1 MPLTMNPLYS
11 SKLLQWHTNLCKPMH
26 GMLWNQALWFMIL
39 LNWITMTTSGNIS
52 WKRLE
57 RLLDDCQILSDADL
71 VKAYDLLT
79 IRTLVNNG
87 IQFSMEMSVN
97 KLSLLENFITKW
109 GKKFGWIFIHSQL
122 VRNAMLLVFLTTL
135 NPVLTIYRFV

>member
-1 MPLTMNPLYS
+1 
-11 SKLLQWHTNLCKPMH
+11 
-26 GMLWNQALWFMIL
+26 MIL

-71 VKAYDLLT
+71 VKVYDLLT
-79 IRTLVNNG
+79 ICTSVNNG

-109 GKKFGWIFIHSQL
+109 GKKFG
-122 VRNAMLLVFLTTL
+122 
-135 NPVLTIYRFV
+135 

>member
-1 MPLTMNPLYS
+1 
-11 SKLLQWHTNLCKPMH
+11 
-26 GMLWNQALWFMIL
+26 
-39 LNWITMTTSGNIS
+39 MTTSGNIS

-71 VKAYDLLT
+71 VKVYDLLT
-79 IRTLVNNG
+79 ICTSVNNG

-109 GKKFGWIFIHSQL
+109 GKKFG
-122 VRNAMLLVFLTTL
+122 
-135 NPVLTIYRFV
+135 

>member
-1 MPLTMNPLYS
+1 
-11 SKLLQWHTNLCKPMH
+11 
-26 GMLWNQALWFMIL
+26 
-39 LNWITMTTSGNIS
+39 MTTSGNIS

-79 IRTLVNNG
+79 IRTSVNNG

-97 KLSLLENFITKW
+97 KLSLLEKFITKW
-109 GKKFGWIFIHSQL
+109 GKKFG
-122 VRNAMLLVFLTTL
+122 
-135 NPVLTIYRFV
+135 